1 MQPNDLDPDLLPW
14 SDEAERGVLGAL
26 LLDNSSWDRVGDLL
40 QEKHFYA
47 HANGL
52 IFTAI
57 GALIVGG
64 KPADLFT
71 VLDRLQKDGKAEAVG
86 GLNYLNSL
94 AQSVGS
100 TRNVRSYAEI
110 VTERALMRGM
120 LEGAEQVKELAVT
133 PGLPIS
139 ERLDKA
145 QNVLQ
150 SLQVGHG
157 RAMPTPIQASILT
170 LLDRVQNV
178 ADGKVPPSVST
189 GIPGLDRMIGGGF
202 KGGKQVILAAR
213 PSIGKSSLALQFC
226 INLADAGYPSAF
238 FSQEM
243 SKDEQ
248 TDRATS
254 NLGRIE
260 LDNVVSG
267 RLDKEETSRLTE
279 AVERLHRLPLY
290 LDDQAALTL
299 SDIRAKA
306 RMLKRQHGVRLI
318 VIDYLQLCASSG
330 KKSDDS
336 RHHQI
341 EELSRGLKNLARQL
355 DITILSLSQLN
366 REVEKRTSGKPIL
379 SDLKESGAIE
389 EDADIVMLLSRAQVT
404 PDGFQIINC
413 DIPKN
418 RQGRTGSL
426 ALGFHGAHQR
436 WHETAI
442 PVEFKQPPRKHYTED
457 V

>member
-1 MQPNDLDPDLLPW
+1 MQPNDLDIDLLPW
-14 SDEAERGVLGAL
+14 SEEAERGVLGSL
-26 LLDNSSWDRVGDLL
+26 LLDNSAWDRVGDLL

-47 HANGL
+47 KPHGL

-57 GALIVGG
+57 GSLILSDR
-64 KPADLFT
+64 PADLFT
-71 VLDRLQKDGKAEAVG
+71 VLDRLQKDGKAEAIG
-86 GLNYLNSL
+86 GLPYLNSL
-94 AQSVGS
+94 AQSVTS
-100 TRNVRSYAEI
+100 TRNARSYAEI

-120 LEGAEQVKELAVT
+120 LEGAEQVKELALT
-133 PGLPIS
+133 PGMQVS

-157 RAMPTPIQASILT
+157 RVMPTPIQSSILT
-170 LLDRVQNV
+170 LLDRVQDV
-178 ADGKVPPSVST
+178 ADGKVLPSVST
-189 GIPGLDRMIGGGF
+189 GIPGLDRMIGGGL

-213 PSIGKSSLALQFC
+213 PSVGKSSLALQIC
-226 INLADAGYPSAF
+226 INLADAGHASAF

-248 TDRATS
+248 TDRAVS
-254 NLGRIE
+254 NIGRIE
-260 LDNVVSG
+260 LDHVVSG
-267 RLDKEETSRLTE
+267 RLDREETSRLTE
-279 AVERLHRLPLY
+279 AVERLHRMPLY

-299 SDIRAKA
+299 ADIRAKA
-306 RMLKRQHGVRLI
+306 RMLKRQHDVRLI

-330 KKSDDS
+330 KKSDDN

-366 REVEKRTSGKPIL
+366 REVEKRTNGKPIL

-389 EDADIVMLLSRAQVT
+389 EDADIVMLLSRASVT

-413 DIPKN
+413 DLPKN
-418 RQGRTGSL
+418 RQGRTGAI
-426 ALGFHGAHQR
+426 ALGFNGGHQR
-436 WHETAI
+436 WHETAA
-442 PVEFKQPPRKHYTED
+442 PVQFKQPARKHYTED